1 MLYKSNGKHVSFE
14 FIRVKEEASISF
26 EKNHFD
32 LVEICL
38 QRIQNPIPEK
48 KKERRKKVSSISNH
62 SKDKITKKNK
72 LKENRIVQKEI
83 ASVLYYPITIVIW
96 MFVVQIMCNGV

>member
-32 LVEICL
+32 LVEIL
-38 QRIQNPIPEK
+38 FAANPKSYPREK
-48 KKERRKKVSSISNH
+48 KKKKSVIH
-62 SKDKITKKNK
+62 FEPLKK
-72 LKENRIVQKEI
+72 
-83 ASVLYYPITIVIW
+83 
-96 MFVVQIMCNGV
+96 